1 MSGFSNKQF
10 YHLYR
15 NLLEPPHRTL
25 NSIEMDS
32 FSVAD
37 SFFTAAD
44 SSILSSPD
52 ENVSASTEH
61 QDFPV
66 EYDGSGGGAGIC
78 VVA

>member
-1 MSGFSNKQF
+1 MSRVSNKQF

-15 NLLEPPHRTL
+15 TLLEPPHRTL
-25 NSIEMDS
+25 NSTEMDL
-32 FSVAD
+32 FSVTD

-44 SSILSSPD
+44 SSILSTPSED
-52 ENVSASTEH
+52 ASASTEH

-66 EYDGSGGGAGIC
+66 EYDGIGGGGGIC